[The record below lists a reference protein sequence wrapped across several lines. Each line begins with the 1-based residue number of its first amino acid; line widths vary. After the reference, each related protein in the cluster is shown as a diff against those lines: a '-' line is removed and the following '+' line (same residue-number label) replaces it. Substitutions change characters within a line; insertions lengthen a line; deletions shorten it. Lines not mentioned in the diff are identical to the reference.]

1 MTIQEIQKTLNENGL
16 FHNVYEF
23 GIFVVI
29 EIEWG
34 DWKHDHIFTS
44 HIMKE
49 LGYTLYSEQETETD
63 GSDCYSSIHY
73 YKLIN

>member
-1 MTIQEIQKTLNENGL
+1 MTIQEIQKTLIENGL
-16 FHNVYEF
+16 FHNVYEL

-34 DWKHDHIFTS
+34 DWKHDHIFTN

-49 LGYTLYSEQETETD
+49 LGYTLYSEQETKTND
-63 GSDCYSSIHY
+63 SDCYSSIHY
-73 YKLIN
+73 YKLKN